1 MKRLLLFSS
10 IFILAIV
17 AACSDGDQDTE
28 TEEESEERVVTV
40 ETAEVEA
47 RDFILERKIYGRTS
61 PNRITPVMLSAP
73 GEVTEI
79 SAANGDVVEEG
90 DDIATVNTM
99 QGHLTIT
106 APADGLITNFSA
118 TDGSMVSN
126 EDPLALI
133 ADTETLI
140 LEFTVTANVQNIFEI
155 DETYV
160 ATIEGNEVEAMITE
174 IDAMPGENGLYPVK
188 ATIGN
193 PDLKFLPGMVGEMT
207 VPEKTIE
214 NALTVPT
221 AAIVREDDET
231 FVYVIANHKAE
242 KRTVD
247 VLEIGSTT
255 SAIAGDVEA
264 GEEVVVRGQLT
275 LSDGAQ
281 VDVQK
286 GDPS

>member
-10 IFILAIV
+10 IFILAIM
-17 AACSDGDQDTE
+17 AACSDVDQDTE
-28 TEEESEERVVTV
+28 AEEESEERVVTV
-40 ETAEVEA
+40 ETAEVEVK
-47 RDFILERKIYGRTS
+47 DFILERKIYGRTS
-61 PNRITPVMLSAP
+61 PNQITPVMLTAP

-79 SAANGDVVEEG
+79 SAVNGDIVEEG
-90 DDIATVNTM
+90 DDIATVSTM

-118 TDGSMVSN
+118 TEGSMVSN

-133 ADTETLI
+133 ADTEMLI
-140 LEFTVTANVQNIFEI
+140 LEFSVTANVQNIFEI
-155 DETYV
+155 DETYE
-160 ATIEGNEVEAMITE
+160 ATIDGNDVEATITA
-174 IDAMPGENGLYPVK
+174 IDSMPGENGLYPVK
-188 ATIGN
+188 ATIEN

-207 VPEKTIE
+207 VPENKIE

-221 AAIVREDDET
+221 AAIVREDNET
-231 FVYVIANHKAE
+231 FVYVITDNMAE

-247 VLEIGSTT
+247 VLETGSTT
-255 SAIAGDVEA
+255 SAIEGDVEA

-275 LSDGAQ
+275 LSDGDQ